1 MSGCND
7 KELGRLLHD
16 YELGLLSDEDAHR
29 FEMHLYD
36 CDYCLAQVRDF
47 MDVSRI
53 LSDDPDARAMIESIA
68 GSTKPEKHKRHFSP
82 FLRILIAAVLFVV
95 IAVPV
100 YRYAIHD
107 KLRADVQTLDLMP
120 TRAGGGDVIYLEQ
133 GGNVDIS
140 FFVNSS
146 FQGHADIVITDLAG
160 DTAWYKHNFADINGR
175 GLGEITLP
183 VSSFSEG
190 HYIFILRP
198 VNDTIQAA
206 EVQYMFRVKDR
217 AP

>member
-1 MSGCND
+1 MSGCID
-7 KELGRLLHD
+7 KELGQLLHD
-16 YELGLLSDEDAHR
+16 YELGLLSDEDVHR

-53 LSDDPDARAMIESIA
+53 LTKDPDARALIESIA
-68 GSTKPEKHKRHFSP
+68 GGTETEKRKVHFSP
-82 FLRILIAAVLFVV
+82 FLKILIATILLAV

-100 YRYAIHD
+100 YRYAVHEKPSGAAQI
-107 KLRADVQTLDLMP
+107 LELMQ
-120 TRAGGGDVIYLEQ
+120 TRAGGSDVIYLEK
-133 GGNVDIS
+133 GGDVEID
-140 FFVNSS
+140 FFVNPS

-160 DTAWYKHNFADINGR
+160 DTAWYKHDFANIYGH
-175 GLGEITLP
+175 GLGKITIP
-183 VSSFSEG
+183 ISSFSEG

-206 EVQYMFRVKDR
+206 GVQYMFRVKDR